1 MLRVKAKAKSI
12 LSLVLAL
19 AIVLSSFAAIPAT
32 KASAADTV
40 VVNLNKTYQTIRGF
54 GGINLPEWV
63 GSDMTTAQVNRAFG
77 NGSNDLGL
85 SILRIYVN
93 DDRNQWYKA
102 LATAKTAIA
111 NGAIVFATP
120 WNPPAS
126 MCETF
131 TRTYT
136 EWNGQVKQQYNQKRL
151 RKDKYSDY
159 AKHLNDF
166 VSYMKNNGVD
176 LYAIS
181 MANEP
186 DYGHEWTWWTS
197 DECATFLANYAG
209 QINCRVISPESF
221 SYNKE
226 YYNKIL
232 NNSNAYKNTDIFGTH
247 FYGTSRNNMDFPAL
261 ENCGKE
267 IWMTEVY
274 VPNSDA
280 NSANRWPEAIQV
292 SENIH
297 NGLVVGNMNAY
308 VWWYIRRSYG
318 PMTEDGAI
326 SKRGYCMAQY
336 SKFVRPGYV
345 RVDAT
350 EIPANGVYV
359 SAYKGNNQAVIVA
372 VNTGSTGYA
381 QNFSL
386 SGNTIKKVDRYR
398 TSSGENLALTS
409 NMECSSNGFWAT
421 LPANS
426 VSTFV
431 VTLGTSTGSNNNNN
445 NNSGSVSTSE
455 NTIQCESMTLSGT
468 YAGTITSPFNGAVLY
483 ANNDAVSFNK
493 YFAYDTHDFTL
504 RGASNGSKTAKV
516 DLVINNEKKGT
527 FTFTGTSATEYTL
540 KGIKHP
546 TGDINIK
553 LVVSTDDGTWDVYL
567 DYLTVGSAS
576 NSGSSNSTQQS
587 AFNSTTKYKLINRNS
602 GKVLDVQY
610 GSKDNGANV
619 LQYTDQGNANQKW
632 YLIPTGDGY
641 YTIKNAYT
649 EKMVDVS
656 GKSKDNGG
664 DVIQYQSNGGT
675 NQQWKIEATDN
686 GYYRL
691 INRNSG
697 LALDVSGKSTA
708 DNGDVIQWAYNGGA
722 NQQWKI
728 EATN

>member
-1 MLRVKAKAKSI
+1 MLHVKAKCKSI
-12 LSLVLAL
+12 LALVLAL
-19 AIVLSSFAAIPAT
+19 AIVFSSFAAVPAT
-32 KASAADTV
+32 KVAAADTV
-40 VVNLNKTYQTIRGF
+40 TVNLNKTYQTIRGF
-54 GGINLPEWV
+54 GGINLPEWA
-63 GSDMTTAQVNRAFG
+63 GSDMTTSQVNRAFG
-77 NGSNDLGL
+77 NGTYDLGL
-85 SILRIYVN
+85 SILRIYVS

-126 MCETF
+126 MSETF

-136 EWNGQVKQQYNQKRL
+136 EWNGQVKTQYNQKRL
-151 RKDKYSDY
+151 RRDKYGAY
-159 AKHLNDF
+159 AQHLNDF

-186 DYGHEWTWWTS
+186 DYGHDWTWWTS
-197 DECATFLANYAG
+197 DECASFLANYAG

-232 NNSNAYKNTDIFGTH
+232 NNSAAYNNTDIFGTH
-247 FYGTSRNNMDFPAL
+247 FYGTSRNNMNFPAL
-261 ENCGKE
+261 ESCGKE

-318 PMTEDGAI
+318 PMTEDGNI

-350 EIPANGVYV
+350 EIPTNGVYV

-381 QNFSL
+381 QNFSI

-398 TSSGENLALTS
+398 TSSNENLALTS
-409 NMECSSNGFWAT
+409 NLECSSNGFWAT

-431 VTLGTSTGSNNNNN
+431 VSLNGSTGSNNN
-445 NNSGSVSTSE
+445 
-455 NTIQCESMTLSGT
+455 
-468 YAGTITSPFNGAVLY
+468 
-483 ANNDAVSFNK
+483 
-493 YFAYDTHDFTL
+493 
-504 RGASNGSKTAKV
+504 
-516 DLVINNEKKGT
+516 
-527 FTFTGTSATEYTL
+527 
-540 KGIKHP
+540 
-546 TGDINIK
+546 
-553 LVVSTDDGTWDVYL
+553 
-567 DYLTVGSAS
+567 
-576 NSGSSNSTQQS
+576 
-587 AFNSTTKYKLINRNS
+587 
-602 GKVLDVQY
+602 
-610 GSKDNGANV
+610 
-619 LQYTDQGNANQKW
+619 
-632 YLIPTGDGY
+632 
-641 YTIKNAYT
+641 
-649 EKMVDVS
+649 
-656 GKSKDNGG
+656 
-664 DVIQYQSNGGT
+664 
-675 NQQWKIEATDN
+675 
-686 GYYRL
+686 
-691 INRNSG
+691 
-697 LALDVSGKSTA
+697 
-708 DNGDVIQWAYNGGA
+708 
-722 NQQWKI
+722 
-728 EATN
+728 